1 MRLAASGPYAARRLH
16 IGAGTIGDVTMR
28 ERLLK
33 LLDSALLK
41 LAPPSPHRLLQL
53 ADNHW
58 MPFIGAIAAIALALA
73 IVVPLALA
81 TKSDQNDPFVLQSAD
96 GARFV
101 AELNGDGDTW
111 VLLGHMFPTKRTKP
125 THRGIWDKFADR
137 LVAEGYRVLRWD
149 FRCHGDTPCVYS
161 DRPIED
167 VPEIYLEWE
176 AAIDYAVEEGAEKI
190 YGIGVSMGGTSL
202 MQVAAY
208 RDEFVAVS
216 AISSPNIF
224 PNKPP
229 KDSDR
234 ADEDGFDKLDGLS
247 TVADID
253 VPKLYIAGAR
263 NQCSYWQSNRYFKAA
278 GEPVRFVLYETD
290 LHGTE
295 ILDDEEIGPDAVQEV
310 LDFLADPHGIIG
322 KEMRNLAPGAD
333 PDHECFPPKD
343 QDDEQDEE

>member
-1 MRLAASGPYAARRLH
+1 MRLAADGPYAALRLH
-16 IGAGTIGDVTMR
+16 SALGGIGGLMMR
-28 ERLLK
+28 QRLQHLVDSVLLK
-33 LLDSALLK
+33 LV
-41 LAPPSPHRLLQL
+41 PPSPERIQAL
-53 ADNHW
+53 ASNHW
-58 MPFIGAIAAIALALA
+58 MPFVGALVAIALALA
-73 IVVPLALA
+73 IAVPLALT
-81 TKSDQNDPFVLQSAD
+81 TKSDQNDPFVLRSAD

-101 AELNGDGDTW
+101 AEVNGDGDTW

-125 THRGIWDKFADR
+125 THRGIWDKFAER

-161 DRPIED
+161 NRPIED

-176 AAIDYAVEEGAEKI
+176 AAIDYAVEEGADEI

-208 RDEFVAVS
+208 RDEFTAVS

-224 PNKPP
+224 PNKPQ

-234 ADEDGFDKLDGLS
+234 SREDGFDKIDGLS
-247 TVADID
+247 TVAEIE

-278 GEPVRFVLYETD
+278 AEPVRLVIYETD

-295 ILDDEEIGPDAVQEV
+295 ILDDEEIGPDAVGEV
-310 LDFLADPHGIIG
+310 LDFLEDPGGVLG
-322 KEMRNLAPGAD
+322 KEKRNLAPDAD
-333 PDHECFPPKD
+333 PHTECWPPEDDED
-343 QDDEQDEE
+343 QDG

>member
-1 MRLAASGPYAARRLH
+1 MIGGLMMRARLLN
-16 IGAGTIGDVTMR
+16 IVDSVLLKLVPPSP
-28 ERLLK
+28 ERLLE
-33 LLDSALLK
+33 
-41 LAPPSPHRLLQL
+41 LAS
-53 ADNHW
+53 NHW
-58 MPFIGAIAAIALALA
+58 MPFIGAMLAIAVALA
-73 IVVPLALA
+73 IVIPLALA

-101 AELNGDGDTW
+101 AEVNGDGDDW
-111 VLLGHMFPTKRTKP
+111 VLLGHMYRTKNTDP
-125 THRGIWDKFADR
+125 THRGIWDKLAER

-161 DRPIED
+161 KRQIED

-176 AAIDYAVEEGAEKI
+176 AAIDYAVEEGAEQLF
-190 YGIGVSMGGTSL
+190 GIGVSMGGTSL

-208 RDEFVAVS
+208 REEFTAVS

-234 ADEDGFDKLDGLS
+234 AREDGFDKLNGL
-247 TVADID
+247 VNVRDIA

-263 NQCSYWQSNRYFKAA
+263 NQCSYLQSNKYFQQA
-278 GEPVRFVLYETD
+278 GEPVRFVIYETD

-295 ILDDEEIGPDAVQEV
+295 ILDDQEIGPDAVQEV
-310 LDFLADPHGIIG
+310 IDFLADPHGIVG
-322 KEMRNLAPGAD
+322 KEKRNLAPGAD
-333 PDHECFPPKD
+333 PDSECWPPKD
-343 QDDEQDEE
+343 EEDDADEEEDG

>member
-1 MRLAASGPYAARRLH
+1 
-16 IGAGTIGDVTMR
+16 MR
-28 ERLLK
+28 ERLSK
-33 LLDSALLK
+33 LLPGRSGSIGIPDQEQ
-41 LAPPSPHRLLQL
+41 LQVL
-53 ADNHW
+53 MSNHW
-58 MPFIGAIAAIALALA
+58 MPMIGALLAVVVALAVA
-73 IVVPLALA
+73 VPLAFG
-81 TKSDQNDPFVLQSAD
+81 TKSDENDPFVLKAED

-101 AELNGDGDTW
+101 AEVNGSGDDW

-125 THRGIWDKFADR
+125 THRGIWDRFAER

-161 DRPIED
+161 GRPIED
-167 VPEIYLEWE
+167 VPDIYLEWE
-176 AAIDYAVEEGAEKI
+176 AAIDYAVEEGAKNI

-216 AISSPNIF
+216 AISSPNVF

-234 ADEDGFDKLDGLS
+234 AREDGFDKIDGLS
-247 TVADID
+247 TVGDIQ
-253 VPKLYIAGAR
+253 VPKLYMAGAR
-263 NQCSYWQSNRYFKAA
+263 NQCSYLQSDRYFKRA
-278 GEPVRFVLYETD
+278 GEPVRFVIYETD

-310 LDFLADPHGIIG
+310 VDFLADPDGIIG
-322 KEMRNLAPGAD
+322 KEKRNEAPDAD
-333 PDHECFPPKD
+333 PDLECWPPE
-343 QDDEQDEE
+343 DDEDEDG

>member
-1 MRLAASGPYAARRLH
+1 
-16 IGAGTIGDVTMR
+16 MR

-33 LLDSALLK
+33 LLDGALLR
-41 LAPPSPHRLLQL
+41 LAPPSPQRLLQL
-53 ADNHW
+53 ASNRW
-58 MPFIGAIAAIALALA
+58 MPFIGALMAIALALA

-101 AELNGDGDTW
+101 AEVNGDGDDW

-125 THRGIWDKFADR
+125 THRGIWNKFAER

-161 DRPIED
+161 RKPIED
-167 VPEIYLEWE
+167 VPDIYLEWE
-176 AAIDYAVEEGAEKI
+176 AAIDYAVEEGAQQI

-208 RDEFVAVS
+208 REEFVAVS

-224 PNKPP
+224 PNSSKNT
-229 KDSDR
+229 SR
-234 ADEDGFDKLDGLS
+234 VTENGFDKLDGLS
-247 TVADID
+247 TVGEIQ

-278 GEPVRFVLYETD
+278 GEPVRFVIYETD

-310 LDFLADPHGIIG
+310 LDFLADPHGILG
-322 KEMRNLAPGAD
+322 KEKRNLAPDAD
-333 PDHECFPPKD
+333 PHTECFPPKD
-343 QDDEQDEE
+343 DEDEEGEGD